1 MLRAPRSTIF
11 IRGNRLKTLRAVVLI
26 AIFGL
31 LALLASSASAVITH
45 LPDGQTVSYLPV
57 PGKRPAAP
65 VRRAPYAFDE
75 LFSNL
80 DYNGGPVMASNTD
93 YALYW
98 SPKTATPYPS
108 DYRSGINTYF
118 EALAHDSGGHQNT
131 DSVASQ
137 YNDAEG
143 QFANYNVKFGSE
155 LVDEDPY
162 PSNGCTRAT
171 ICLSDAQLQ
180 AEISKFVAEH
190 GLPTGLGVEYF
201 LLTPEGVESC
211 FEGGAAEVCSA
222 NSEEPFYCA
231 YHGDIHLGGGGVLL
245 YANNPFVNNK
255 ECDKPEDHINGSS
268 DSALFGGLSHEHL
281 ETVTDPEPNNA
292 WTDYMTGEETG
303 FEVGDKCNSLS
314 ESVEFGTSLGEVEV
328 SPGKKVPYNQEIDG
342 HKYRYQQEWSNQG
355 HKCLQRFTFSGAEP
369 TASFTAK
376 VASPNSR
383 IALDATA
390 STAPG
395 GVSAYSWNLN
405 SGEFEGLT
413 HQPLLGE
420 FEEPKVTA
428 QFSSKTD
435 EYSVALTI
443 FASDGTSIGT
453 ARTLRVGGPG
463 PSASIGLPTATT
475 AGQLVS
481 FDGTGSIDPPIGS
494 IASYAWGF
502 GDGTAGGVGA
512 SPSHIYAA
520 AGLYT
525 VTLTVT
531 GSDGL
536 SAQSTRQINVVTP
549 SSGGGGSGGGGT
561 GGGGSGG
568 GGPAASVPA
577 LLTGT
582 TANVVPAPTPNSA
595 FTAKSAAN
603 AKTGAIA
610 FTIALANPGTL
621 SWTAT
626 FPNGPFGA
634 FSSASKCK
642 AGQVRL
648 AGKCRPAKITFAKGS
663 QTVGVAGSVT
673 VALKPSASALKAL
686 KSALRHKKGVSVSIE
701 LTFQSSLG
709 GPPVKHTQTAIA
721 KLKT

>member
-1 MLRAPRSTIF
+1 MLRRAAVDYSK
-11 IRGNRLKTLRAVVLI
+11 GGSLKTLRGVVL
-26 AIFGL
+26 AATFGL
-31 LALLASSASAVITH
+31 LASLASSASAVIMY
-45 LPDGQTVSYLPV
+45 LPNGQPVSYLPV
-57 PGKRPAAP
+57 PGKRPATTT
-65 VRRAPYAFDE
+65 RRAPHAFDE

-98 SPKTATPYPS
+98 SPKTATPYPG

-143 QFANYNVKFGSE
+143 QFANYNVKFGGE

-180 AEISKFVAEH
+180 TEISKFVAEH

-231 YHGDIHLGGGGVLL
+231 YHGDIHPGGGSVLL

-314 ESVEFGTSLGEVEV
+314 ESIEFGAPLGEVEV
-328 SPGKKVPYNQEIDG
+328 SLGKKVPYNQEIDG

-355 HKCLQRFTFSGAEP
+355 HKCLQRFTFGGAEP

-413 HQPLLGE
+413 HQPFLGE

-428 QFSSKTD
+428 EFPSKTD

-463 PSASIGLPTATT
+463 PSASIAVPTTAT
-475 AGQLVS
+475 AGRPVS
-481 FDGTGSIDPPIGS
+481 FDGTGSTDPPIGS
-494 IASYAWGF
+494 IAGYAWGF

-512 SPSHIYAA
+512 SPSHTYAA
-520 AGLYT
+520 AGLYN

-536 SAQSTRQINVVTP
+536 TAQTTRQVNVVTP
-549 SSGGGGSGGGGT
+549 PSGGGGGGGGGVGGGGSGGG
-561 GGGGSGG
+561 
-568 GGPAASVPA
+568 PAPPA
-577 LLTGT
+577 PAILTGT
-582 TANVVPAPTPNSA
+582 TANVVPAPTPSSS
-595 FTAKSAAN
+595 FTAKSAVDV
-603 AKTGAIA
+603 KTGAIS
-610 FTIALANPGTL
+610 FTISLANSGTL
-621 SWTAT
+621 SWGAT
-626 FPNGPFGA
+626 FPNGKFGA
-634 FSSASKCK
+634 FASASRCK
-642 AGQVRL
+642 AGQLRL
-648 AGKCRPAKITFAKGS
+648 AGKCRPAKVVFAKGS
-663 QTVGVAGSVT
+663 EAVGAAGSVT
-673 VALKPSASALKAL
+673 VTLKPGASALKAL
-686 KSALRHKKGVSVSIE
+686 KSALRQKEGVPVSVV

-709 GPPVKHTQTAIA
+709 GAPVSHAQTVIV
-721 KLKT
+721 KPKKK